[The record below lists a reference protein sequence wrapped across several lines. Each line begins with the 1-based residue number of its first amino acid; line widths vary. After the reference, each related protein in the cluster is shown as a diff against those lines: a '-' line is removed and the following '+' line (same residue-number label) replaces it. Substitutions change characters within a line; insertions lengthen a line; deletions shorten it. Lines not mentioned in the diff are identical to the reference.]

1 VPRLQAKGFS
11 TPFEP
16 GCRWLQAMDPVF
28 GLTSCPTRHLGCTVS
43 GSVRVVMDDGQV
55 LDRAASKQGS

>member
-16 GCRWLQAMDPVF
+16 GWRWSQAMGPVF
-28 GLTSCPTRHLGCTVS
+28 GLTSCPTRHLGYTVS
-43 GSVRVVMDDGQV
+43 GSVRVVMNDGQV